1 MSFNR
6 VEMKI
11 TTTTA
16 LACENS
22 RLSMFLAA
30 GEVSLGGTSAP
41 KRQKL
46 HTDDVNQCL
55 HDKSDSHGVLNLNLL
70 NFMFLLVDYGKVL
83 CSLANEL
90 QQNSNASAREEY
102 IPRKLTV
109 L

>member
-1 MSFNR
+1 MSPNR
-6 VEMKI
+6 VEIKI

-16 LACENS
+16 LARENS
-22 RLSMFLAA
+22 RLSTFLAP

-41 KRQKL
+41 KGQKL
-46 HTDDVNQCL
+46 LTDDVNQCL
-55 HDKSDSHGVLNLNLL
+55 PDKSDSHGVPNLNLP

-83 CSLANEL
+83 CSSANKL

>member
-1 MSFNR
+1 
-6 VEMKI
+6 MKI

-22 RLSMFLAA
+22 RLSTFLAA
-30 GEVSLGGTSAP
+30 GEVSLGGTP

-46 HTDDVNQCL
+46 HTDDVNYCL
-55 HDKSDSHGVLNLNLL
+55 HDKCDSHGVSNLNLL